1 MNRHLQNI
9 LDAMYRR
16 QVPWA
21 LSVVSSVCG
30 KAAFEEVLLPV
41 GIFN

>member
-1 MNRHLQNI
+1 MSKHLHNI
-9 LDAMYRR
+9 LDEMYRR

-21 LSVVSSVCG
+21 LAVVSSVCG